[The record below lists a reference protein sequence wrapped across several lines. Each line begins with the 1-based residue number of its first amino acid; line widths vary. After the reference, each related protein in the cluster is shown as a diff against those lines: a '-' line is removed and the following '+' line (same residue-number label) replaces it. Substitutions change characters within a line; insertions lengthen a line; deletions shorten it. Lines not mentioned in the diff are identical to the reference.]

1 MGLLLM
7 QYEYQKAK
15 QKCNVLELKG
25 IRLHDQQELYTK
37 RISNIEKLYSKKKS
51 RLESRFSQM
60 NSQLSSTVNSA
71 AAQGTLNS
79 SIFSSLGI
87 STKLLTANG
96 FDDAIKSAIDTT
108 VGEANSDGTYTLKL
122 DKNGK
127 ALAEDKYVNTDAAKS
142 ATKIQSIMNAAA
154 SQLISLLQSVLEA
167 IKEAELAEL
176 EEMEDAQREPIAEK
190 DAEIQADVAENDT
203 LMTLAKERME
213 AAKGR
218 LPDTVKGSVAHYGL
232 S

>member
-37 RISNIEKLYSKKKS
+37 RISNIEKLYSKKKTQ
-51 RLESRFSQM
+51 LESKYSRI
-60 NSQLSSTVNSA
+60 NSQLSSSINNAVAMGTGFSA
-71 AAQGTLNS
+71 A
-79 SIFSSLGI
+79 SIFSSLGL
-87 STKLLTANG
+87 STRVTAGNTFDTQLNEALTGEMKDSNG
-96 FDDAIKSAIDTT
+96 NVI
-108 VGEANSDGTYTLKL
+108 
-122 DKNGK
+122 
-127 ALAEDKYVNTDAAKS
+127 TDASKIE
-142 ATKIQSIMNAAA
+142 TKKQSIMSAAA
-154 SQLISLLQSVLEA
+154 NQLLSQLQAILEA
-167 IKEAELAEL
+167 IKEAELAQL

-218 LPDTVKGSVAHYGL
+218 LPDTVKGSVAHY
-232 S
+232 

>member
-51 RLESRFSQM
+51 QLESRYSQM
-60 NSQLSSTVNSA
+60 NSRLSSTINQA
-71 AAQGTLNS
+71 AAMGTLNG

-87 STKLLTANG
+87 SSSLLKAGG
-96 FDDAIKSAIDTT
+96 FQASINSAIASTLGT
-108 VGEANSDGTYTLKL
+108 EQADGTYILGDGDNARTI
-122 DKNGK
+122 D
-127 ALAEDKYVNTDAAKS
+127 
-142 ATKIQSIMNAAA
+142 ATKAASQKQAILANAA
-154 SQLISLLQSVLEA
+154 SQLTTLLQSILEA
-167 IKEAELAEL
+167 IKEAELAQL